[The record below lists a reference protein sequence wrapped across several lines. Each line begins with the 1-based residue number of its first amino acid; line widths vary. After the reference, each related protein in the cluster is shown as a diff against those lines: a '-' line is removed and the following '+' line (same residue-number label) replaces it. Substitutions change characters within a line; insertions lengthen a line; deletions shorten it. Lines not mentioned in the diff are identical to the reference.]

1 MKRSLFAL
9 APMALLLTTACGGPS
24 YVRGSENP
32 ELDEYAMSTGLD
44 KRDLESLFKQN
55 VKSLMKSGAMN
66 RWKDASRSGKE
77 PTVAIFPMKN
87 ETSEHIDSQ
96 LDALLSDFETEL
108 VNSGYVTVISH
119 ERQRQL
125 VKELKMQTSAAFDPD
140 KAAQLGKQLG
150 AQYFVT
156 GKVYDSAEKSGSE
169 RRVQYFLFM
178 QAVDVET
185 GAIRWQNK
193 ATLTKGLV
201 K

>member
-1 MKRSLFAL
+1 MTRTLYAL
-9 APMALLLTTACGGPS
+9 CAAALLTTTACGGPS

-55 VKSLMKSGAMN
+55 ADSLKKSGAMN
-66 RWKDASRSGKE
+66 RWKDASRAGKE
-77 PTVAIFPMKN
+77 PTVAIFPIKN
-87 ETSEHIDSQ
+87 ETTEHIDSQ

-119 ERQRQL
+119 ERQRDL
-125 VKELKMQTSAAFDPD
+125 VRELKMQTSAAFDPD
-140 KAAQLGKQLG
+140 KAAQLGRQLG

-156 GKVYDSAEKSGSE
+156 GKIYTADEKTGGE

-178 QAVDVET
+178 QAIDVET

-193 ATLTKGLV
+193 ANLTKGLV